1 MATSILSTDEL
12 HTSINDQEL
21 EMFCIV
27 WLDDNTNTT
36 DTRNTEQK
44 LRSIINRFKRF
55 QNVQQCKKYIE
66 ERSPTERLVMIVSG
80 RLGREIAPLIQKV
93 RQVIS
98 IYVYCM
104 DEKGNK
110 EWSRKFTKVKAVVVD
125 LDKLV
130 NRIKADHRIQKNVEE
145 SWSLNFFTAGKSLGG
160 VNGKFVYLQVLID
173 CLLRLKS
180 TQTDKKELIQIC
192 KDAYKGNSFELDNIS
207 EFDQR
212 YLSDKALWWY
222 TREAFFYKTLN
233 AALRNEKIHIIFLFR
248 AFIFDIRHQ
257 LQRYQVQSRIR
268 VYRGQVISSDEL
280 ENLKKSIG
288 QYISVNSFVST
299 TTDPQ
304 QARLFLD
311 VPDSTNKLESVL
323 FDIIA
328 DPKVVTTKPFA
339 DISKFSDFP
348 GESEI
353 LFMIGSIFRVDSIK
367 RRDDDEVW
375 IVRMELCSENK
386 NVFEEVLADMKKEY
400 CSEATN
406 FHTLGK
412 LLWEMNKLDLAEKYF
427 ARFLEQLPSND
438 PLRGDLYQDLARIAA
453 QSNEMDKSMEWR
465 QKAIAFKKQNK
476 LSKIDSTG
484 MFTKINVTT

>member
-21 EMFCIV
+21 EKFCIV

-36 DTRNTEQK
+36 NTRNTEQK
-44 LRSIINRFKRF
+44 LRSIINRLKKF

-80 RLGREIAPLIQKV
+80 RLGREIVPLIQKV

-110 EWSRKFTKVKAVVVD
+110 EWSRKFAKVKAVVVD

-180 TQTDKKELIQIC
+180 TQTDEKELMQIC

-207 EFDQR
+207 EFEQR

-222 TREAFFYKTLN
+222 TRETFFYKTLN
-233 AALRNEKIHIIFLFR
+233 AVLRNEKIHIIFLFR
-248 AFIFDIRHQ
+248 AFIFDIQHQ
-257 LQRYQVQSRIR
+257 LQRYQVQNRIR

-311 VPDSTNKLESVL
+311 VPDTTNKLESVL

-339 DISKFSDFP
+339 DISTFSDFP
-348 GESEI
+348 SESEI

-367 RRDDDEVW
+367 RSDDDEVW
-375 IVRMELCSENK
+375 IVRMEL
-386 NVFEEVLADMKKEY
+386 
-400 CSEATN
+400 EATN

-427 ARFLEQLPSND
+427 TRFLEQLSSND
-438 PLRGDLYQDLARIAA
+438 PLRGDLYQDLAKIAA
-453 QSNEMDKSMEWR
+453 QSNAMDKSMEWR

-484 MFTKINVTT
+484 MFIKINVTI